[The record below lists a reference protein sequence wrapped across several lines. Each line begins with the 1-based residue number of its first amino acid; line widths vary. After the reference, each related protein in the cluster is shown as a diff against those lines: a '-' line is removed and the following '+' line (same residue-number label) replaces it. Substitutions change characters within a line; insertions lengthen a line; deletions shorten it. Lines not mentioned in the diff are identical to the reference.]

1 MLRVTWLR
9 DWGSLCSGPDGASA
23 TRGFMGRERSGSA
36 LVLGVGAPPCH
47 AMTPMDPVSA
57 QPDRSLAEQ
66 LAAEQ
71 AAKPDQLRLMKQIHD
86 EAQLLRAV
94 AHEADA
100 EVATIVA
107 ATRRKRDLERLRR
120 YAARSTAREGE
131 LGEDR

>member
-1 MLRVTWLR
+1 V
-9 DWGSLCSGPDGASA
+9 S
-23 TRGFMGRERSGSA
+23 
-36 LVLGVGAPPCH
+36 
-47 AMTPMDPVSA
+47 SA

-71 AAKPDQLRLMKQIHD
+71 ASEPDQLRLMKQIHD

-100 EVATIVA
+100 EIAAIAA

-120 YAARSTAREGE
+120 YAAGSSGE
-131 LGEDR
+131 NR

>member
-1 MLRVTWLR
+1 
-9 DWGSLCSGPDGASA
+9 
-23 TRGFMGRERSGSA
+23 
-36 LVLGVGAPPCH
+36 
-47 AMTPMDPVSA
+47 MDPVSA

-66 LAAEQ
+66 LAADH

>member
-1 MLRVTWLR
+1 M
-9 DWGSLCSGPDGASA
+9 S
-23 TRGFMGRERSGSA
+23 
-36 LVLGVGAPPCH
+36 
-47 AMTPMDPVSA
+47 SA

-66 LAAEQ
+66 LAEEQ
-71 AAKPDQLRLMKQIHD
+71 APKPDQFGLMKQIHD

-100 EVATIVA
+100 EIAAITA

-120 YAARSTAREGE
+120 YAARATEREGE